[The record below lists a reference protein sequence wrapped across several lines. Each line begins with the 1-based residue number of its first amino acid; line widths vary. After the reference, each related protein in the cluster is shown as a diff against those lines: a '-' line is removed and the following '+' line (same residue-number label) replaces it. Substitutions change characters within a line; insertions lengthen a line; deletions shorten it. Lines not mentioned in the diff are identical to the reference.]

1 MKIEGLNKFFA
12 QSEIYIFSASL
23 IIYSLIEC
31 YLKFFNLTNTH
42 VLETQII
49 KGGIFLFMLALLL
62 RRGSKW
68 IFSLL
73 LLLIFFSIG
82 QLQTDTPYSFNS
94 FVVFIKLIF
103 TITALNLYT
112 VIREDKPT
120 STYLFVT
127 FEWILLLN
135 SLFIIIAFFAD
146 IELAKTYV
154 GNRFGY
160 NGFFSSSATSSYL
173 YIIYILSFLISTIH
187 EPNFS
192 WKPGLIFLSCVLV
205 GTKALYGTIIFAIFY
220 LLARNSKQQ
229 KIISN
234 KFIYFVFSAVL
245 IFVMIVFYKKYS
257 LNDNLNEFLSKLI
270 SHRDTLFFENT
281 VPYVKQKWNL
291 INYLF
296 GGIENYDL
304 RSQMEL
310 FDVFFFFGITGGL
323 FYFYFFYQMFLNK
336 SRLSIIL
343 IFVSL
348 IFLISGNFFAN
359 SFVALA
365 LCVLKARHDRYYKA
379 LRRAKVHMLNVVI
392 DNLTMRETL
401 QKVKSCISSRSHISH
416 SVVNAG
422 KLVSIQTDTELRKSV
437 NSCKL
442 VNADGQAVVWASRI
456 LGNPIVERVA
466 GIDLMENLVELA
478 FKNKYKIFF
487 FGAKE
492 RVVSKIIEKYE
503 NLYSKD
509 IVAGYR
515 NGYFNEDEEKEI
527 VTSIVNSNAQIL
539 FVAISSP
546 AKENFLHRN
555 KAQLRKVPFVMG
567 VGGSFDVISGNL
579 KRAPLWI
586 QALGFEWF
594 FRLVQEPKRMWKR
607 YLIGNI
613 RFVLLVFKERFL

>member
-1 MKIEGLNKFFA
+1 MKIERLNKFFA
-12 QSEIYIFSASL
+12 QSEIYIFSALL

-31 YLKFFNLTNTH
+31 YLKFFNQTNTH

-49 KGGIFLFMLALLL
+49 KGGGVLFTLFLLL
-62 RRGSKW
+62 RRRSNW

-73 LLLIFFSIG
+73 LLFIFFSIG

-103 TITALNLYT
+103 TITVLSLYT
-112 VIREDKPT
+112 VIKEEKHT
-120 STYLFVT
+120 NTYLFVT

-146 IELAKTYV
+146 IELAKTYA
-154 GNRFGY
+154 GSRFGY

-173 YIIYILSFLISTIH
+173 YIIYILSFLVYMIH
-187 EPNFS
+187 KPNFS
-192 WKPGLIFLSCVLV
+192 WKPGLIFLSCIFV
-205 GTKALYGTIIFAIFY
+205 GTKALYGTIIFVIFY
-220 LLARNSKQQ
+220 LLARYIKQQ

-234 KFIYFVFSAVL
+234 KFIYFLFSAVL
-245 IFVMIVFYKKYS
+245 IFVMILFYRKYS
-257 LNDNLNEFLSKLI
+257 LNNSLNEFLSKLI
-270 SHRDTLFFENT
+270 SYRDSLFFENT
-281 VPYVKQKWNL
+281 IPYVKQKWNF

-310 FDVFFFFGITGGL
+310 FDVFFFFGIAGGL
-323 FYFYFFYQMFLNK
+323 FYFYFFYQLFLNK

-365 LCVLKARHDRYYKA
+365 ICVLKASHDRYYKVF
-379 LRRAKVHMLNVVI
+379 RKSKVHMLNVVI

-422 KLVSIQTDTELRKSV
+422 KLVSIQTDMELRKSV
-437 NSCKL
+437 NSCEL

-456 LGNPIVERVA
+456 LGKPIVERVA

-492 RVVSKIIEKYE
+492 RVVSKIVEKYE
-503 NLYSKD
+503 NLYSND

-546 AKENFLHRN
+546 AKEIFLHRN
-555 KAQLRKVPFVMG
+555 KEPLRKVPFVMG

-594 FRLVQEPKRMWKR
+594 FRLAQEPKRMWKR

-613 RFVLLVFKERFL
+613 RFVLLIFKEKFL